1 MLFILYFLLFQGK
14 CQSVPW
20 SRLDE
25 VFVETAE
32 QGNLDWLKCLLK
44 SGANI
49 NATSWDGYSAVIKAS
64 KEGDIDLI
72 DFLIENG
79 ADINARTSHGFT
91 PLLYAAKNG
100 HHSIIELLVVNGAD
114 IEIKDKAGL
123 TPLMHLARNGYID
136 MVSNCITQEGNE
148 SNYTRQCSLPQVK
161 DIICFLKI
169 LDP

>member
-100 HHSIIELLVVNGAD
+100 HHSIIELLVINGAD
-114 IEIKDKAGL
+114 IEFKDEAGL

-136 MVSNCITQEGNE
+136 IVSNCITQEGNE

-161 DIICFLKI
+161 DIISFLKH
-169 LDP
+169 